1 MATFDFMLPYYG
13 DVQLMQDAV
22 RSVLAQTDR
31 DFRLVV
37 IDDGKEPDVPGWFEQ
52 LGDERVHYTRNE
64 RNLGITKNFQ
74 KCVELSEADYV
85 VIMGC
90 DDLLHPHYLETVR
103 SVIGAHPGIG
113 MVQPGVEVIDGE
125 GRVMQG
131 GLADNTKKRLYAPQV
146 KGRRLMAGED
156 LAASVLRGNWLY
168 FPSIAWRGEALR
180 KVNFRDDY
188 SVIQDLA
195 LVVDLLEGGEEMVI
209 DHSTTVFQYRRR
221 RRQRVVG
228 AGLLGHPLHRGRAV
242 LRRGRRTHGRPR
254 LAQGGPRGPFPQRI
268 PPARAHHAPRRPA
281 PRTPGRRTHPGEAR
295 LHLRPEL
302 SRSAHHETD

>member
-1 MATFDFMLPYYG
+1 MVTFDFMLPYYG

-37 IDDGKEPDVPGWFEQ
+37 IDDGKEPDVPGWFAA

-64 RNLGITKNFQ
+64 QNLGITKNFQ
-74 KCVELSEADYV
+74 KCVRLSEADYV
-85 VIMGC
+85 VVMGC

-103 SVIGAHPGIG
+103 SIIEERPGIG
-113 MVQPGVEVIDGE
+113 MVQPGVEVIDGT
-125 GRVMQG
+125 GQVTQG

-146 KGRRLMAGED
+146 KGRRLMGGEE

-168 FPSIAWRGEALR
+168 FPSIAWRGEVLR

-195 LVVDLLEGGEEMVI
+195 LVVDLLEAGEQMVI
-209 DHSTTVFQYRRR
+209 DNTTTVFQYRRHAVSESSVQAFSGTR
-221 RRQRVVG
+221 FAEAERYFSAVAARMD
-228 AGLLGHPLHRGRAV
+228 ARGWPKA
-242 LRRGRRTHGRPR
+242 
-254 LAQGGPRGPFPQRI
+254 
-268 PPARAHHAPRRPA
+268 ARAARFHSAS
-281 PRTPGRRTHPGEAR
+281 R
-295 LHLRPEL
+295 LHALTMLPGALRSGNKAGARTL
-302 SRSAHHETD
+302 AKHAFTSGQN

>member
-1 MATFDFMLPYYG
+1 MVTFDFMLPYYG

-37 IDDGKEPDVPGWFEQ
+37 IDDGKEPDVPGWFAA
-52 LGDERVHYTRNE
+52 LGDDRVHYTRNE
-64 RNLGITKNFQ
+64 QNLGITKNFQ
-74 KCVELSEADYV
+74 KCVRLSEADYV

-103 SVIGAHPGIG
+103 SIIEERPGIG
-113 MVQPGVEVIDGE
+113 MVQPGVEVIDGT
-125 GRVMQG
+125 GQVTQ

-146 KGRRLMAGED
+146 KGRRLMGGEE

-168 FPSIAWRGEALR
+168 FPSIAWRGEVLR

-195 LVVDLLEGGEEMVI
+195 LVVDLLEGGEQMVI
-209 DHSTTVFQYRRR
+209 DSSTTVFQYRRHAVSESSVQAFSGTR
-221 RRQRVVG
+221 FAEAERYFSAVAARMD
-228 AGLLGHPLHRGRAV
+228 ARGWPKA
-242 LRRGRRTHGRPR
+242 
-254 LAQGGPRGPFPQRI
+254 
-268 PPARAHHAPRRPA
+268 ARAARFHSAS
-281 PRTPGRRTHPGEAR
+281 R
-295 LHLRPEL
+295 LHALTMLPGALRSGNRAGARTL
-302 SRSAHHETD
+302 AKHAFTSGQS

>member
-1 MATFDFMLPYYG
+1 MVTFDFMLPYYG

-37 IDDGKEPDVPGWFEQ
+37 IDDGKEPDVPGWFAA
-52 LGDERVHYTRNE
+52 LGDDRVHYTRNE
-64 RNLGITKNFQ
+64 QNLGITKNFQ
-74 KCVELSEADYV
+74 KCVRLSEADYV

-90 DDLLHPHYLETVR
+90 DDVLHPHYLETVR
-103 SVIGAHPGIG
+103 SVIEERPGIG
-113 MVQPGVEVIDGE
+113 MVQPGVEVIDGT
-125 GRVMQG
+125 GQVTQ

-146 KGRRLMAGED
+146 KGRRLMGGEE

-168 FPSIAWRGEALR
+168 FPSIAWRGEVLR

-209 DHSTTVFQYRRR
+209 DNSATVFQYRRHAVSESSVQAFSGTR
-221 RRQRVVG
+221 FAEAERYFSAVADRMD
-228 AGLLGHPLHRGRAV
+228 ARGWPKA
-242 LRRGRRTHGRPR
+242 
-254 LAQGGPRGPFPQRI
+254 
-268 PPARAHHAPRRPA
+268 ARAARFHSAS
-281 PRTPGRRTHPGEAR
+281 R
-295 LHLRPEL
+295 LHALTMLPGALRSGNKAGARTL
-302 SRSAHHETD
+302 AKHAFTSGQN

>member
-1 MATFDFMLPYYG
+1 MVTFDFMLPYYG

-31 DFRLVV
+31 EFRLVV
-37 IDDGKEPDVPGWFEQ
+37 IDDGKEPEVPGWFEQ

-64 RNLGITKNFQ
+64 QNLGITKNFQ
-74 KCVELSEADYV
+74 KCVRLSEADYV

-103 SVIGAHPGIG
+103 GIIGAHPGIG
-113 MVQPGVEVIDGE
+113 MVQPGVEVIDGA
-125 GRVMQG
+125 GQVTQ

-146 KGRRLMAGED
+146 KGRRLMAGEE

-168 FPSIAWRGEALR
+168 FPSIAWRGEVLR

-195 LVVDLLEGGEEMVI
+195 LVVDLLEGGEQMVV
-209 DHSTTVFQYRRR
+209 DNSTTVFQYRRHAVSESSVQAFSGTR
-221 RRQRVVG
+221 FAEAERYFAAVAERMDARGWPKAARAARFHSASRLHALTMLPG
-228 AGLLGHPLHRGRAV
+228 A
-242 LRRGRRTHGRPR
+242 LRRGHREGART
-254 LAQGGPRGPFPQRI
+254 LAR
-268 PPARAHHAPRRPA
+268 HAF
-281 PRTPGRRTHPGEAR
+281 TSGQ
-295 LHLRPEL
+295 
-302 SRSAHHETD
+302 S

>member
-1 MATFDFMLPYYG
+1 MVTLDFMLPYYG

-37 IDDGKEPDVPGWFEQ
+37 IDDGKEPDVPGWFAG
-52 LGDERVHYTRNE
+52 LGDDRVHYTRNE
-64 RNLGITKNFQ
+64 QNLGITKNFQ
-74 KCVELSEADYV
+74 KCVQLSEADYV

-103 SVIGAHPGIG
+103 AIVEAQPGIG
-113 MVQPGVEVIDGE
+113 MVQPGVEVIDGT
-125 GRVMQG
+125 GQVAQ

-146 KGRRLMAGED
+146 KGRRLMGGEE

-168 FPSIAWRGEALR
+168 FPSIAWRGEVLR

-195 LVVDLLEGGEEMVI
+195 LVVDLLEAGEQMVI
-209 DHSTTVFQYRRR
+209 DNSTTVFQYRRHAVSESSVQAFSGTR
-221 RRQRVVG
+221 FAEAERYFSAVAARMD
-228 AGLLGHPLHRGRAV
+228 ARGWPKA
-242 LRRGRRTHGRPR
+242 
-254 LAQGGPRGPFPQRI
+254 
-268 PPARAHHAPRRPA
+268 ARAARFHSAS
-281 PRTPGRRTHPGEAR
+281 R
-295 LHLRPEL
+295 LHALTMLPGALRSGNKAGARTL
-302 SRSAHHETD
+302 AKHAFTSGQN

>member
-1 MATFDFMLPYYG
+1 MVTFDFMLPYYG

-37 IDDGKEPDVPGWFEQ
+37 IDDGKEPDVPGWFAA
-52 LGDERVHYTRNE
+52 LGDDRVHYTRNE
-64 RNLGITKNFQ
+64 QNLGITKNFQ
-74 KCVELSEADYV
+74 KCVRLSEADYV

-90 DDLLHPHYLETVR
+90 DDVLHPHYLETVR
-103 SVIGAHPGIG
+103 AVIGERPGIG
-113 MVQPGVEVIDGE
+113 MVQPGVEVIDGT
-125 GRVMQG
+125 GQVTQ

-146 KGRRLMAGED
+146 KGRRLMGGEE

-168 FPSIAWRGEALR
+168 FPSIAWRGEVLR

-209 DHSTTVFQYRRR
+209 DNSATVFQYRRHAVSESSVQAFSGTR
-221 RRQRVVG
+221 FAEAERYFSAVADRMD
-228 AGLLGHPLHRGRAV
+228 ARGWPKA
-242 LRRGRRTHGRPR
+242 
-254 LAQGGPRGPFPQRI
+254 
-268 PPARAHHAPRRPA
+268 ARAARFHSAS
-281 PRTPGRRTHPGEAR
+281 R
-295 LHLRPEL
+295 LHALTMLPGALRSGNKAGARTL
-302 SRSAHHETD
+302 AKHAFTSGQN

>member
-13 DVQLMQDAV
+13 DVRLMQDAV

-37 IDDGKEPDVPGWFEQ
+37 IDDGKEPDVPGWFAQ
-52 LGDERVHYTRNE
+52 LGDDRVHYTRNE
-64 RNLGITKNFQ
+64 QNLGITKNFQ
-74 KCVELSEADYV
+74 KCVRMSAADYV

-103 SVIGAHPGIG
+103 AIVGAHPGIG
-113 MVQPGVEVIDGE
+113 MVQPGVEVIDGD
-125 GRVMQG
+125 GRVTA

-146 KGRRLMAGED
+146 KGRRLMGGEE
-156 LAASVLRGNWLY
+156 LSASVLRGNWLY

-195 LVVDLLEGGEEMVI
+195 LVVDLLEDGEQMVI
-209 DHSTTVFQYRRR
+209 DNSTTVFRYRRHAVSESSVQAFSGTR
-221 RRQRVVG
+221 FAEAERYFSAVAARMDSRGWPKAARAARFHSASRLHALTMLPG
-228 AGLLGHPLHRGRAV
+228 A
-242 LRRGRRTHGRPR
+242 LRRGHKEGARTLVKHVFTSG
-254 LAQGGPRGPFPQRI
+254 QN
-268 PPARAHHAPRRPA
+268 
-281 PRTPGRRTHPGEAR
+281 
-295 LHLRPEL
+295 
-302 SRSAHHETD
+302 

>member
-1 MATFDFMLPYYG
+1 MVTFDFMLPYYG
-13 DVQLMQDAV
+13 DVRLMQDAV

-52 LGDERVHYTRNE
+52 LGDERVRYTRNE

-74 KCVELSEADYV
+74 KCVELSEADHV

-90 DDLLHPHYLETVR
+90 DDILHPHYLETVR
-103 SVIGAHPGIG
+103 GIVAAHPGVG
-113 MVQPGVEVIDGE
+113 MVQPGVEVIDGS
-125 GRVMQG
+125 GRVVQG
-131 GLADNTKKRLYAPQV
+131 GLADNTKKRLYSPQV
-146 KGRRLMAGED
+146 KGRRVMGGEE

-195 LVVDLLEGGEEMVI
+195 LVVDLLEAGEQMVI
-209 DHSTTVFQYRRR
+209 DNSTTVFQYRRHAVSESSVQAFSGTR
-221 RRQRVVG
+221 FAEAERYFAAVAARMDARGWTRAARAARFHSASRLHALTMLPG
-228 AGLLGHPLHRGRAV
+228 A
-242 LRRGRRTHGRPR
+242 LRRGQRAGART
-254 LAQGGPRGPFPQRI
+254 LAK
-268 PPARAHHAPRRPA
+268 HAF
-281 PRTPGRRTHPGEAR
+281 TSGQN
-295 LHLRPEL
+295 
-302 SRSAHHETD
+302 

>member
-1 MATFDFMLPYYG
+1 MVTFDFMLPYYG

-37 IDDGKEPDVPGWFEQ
+37 IDDGKEPDVPGWFAR
-52 LGDERVHYTRNE
+52 LGDDRVHYTRNE
-64 RNLGITKNFQ
+64 QNLGITKNFQ
-74 KCVELSEADYV
+74 KCVRLSEADYV

-103 SVIGAHPGIG
+103 ALVAAHPGIG
-113 MVQPGVEVIDGE
+113 MVQPGVEVIDGD
-125 GRVMQG
+125 GKVTA

-146 KGRRLMAGED
+146 KGSRLMAGEE

-195 LVVDLLEGGEEMVI
+195 LVVDLLEDGEEMVV
-209 DHSTTVFQYRRR
+209 DNSTTVFQYRRHAVSESSVQAFSGTR
-221 RRQRVVG
+221 FTEAERYFSAVAARMDARGWPKAARAARFHSASRLHALTMLPG
-228 AGLLGHPLHRGRAV
+228 A
-242 LRRGRRTHGRPR
+242 LRRGHKEGART
-254 LAQGGPRGPFPQRI
+254 LAK
-268 PPARAHHAPRRPA
+268 HAF
-281 PRTPGRRTHPGEAR
+281 TSGQN
-295 LHLRPEL
+295 
-302 SRSAHHETD
+302 